1 MSESIVGNRVS
12 LKDRPE
18 YVGVV
23 KELHLEANEEK
34 GRKKDLFKVLWDKG
48 TTGIVEIKDLIN
60 QNKEDE

>member
-12 LKDRPE
+12 LKDRPD

-23 KELHLEANEEK
+23 KALHLKANDEK

-48 TTGIVEIKDLIN
+48 TVGIVEAKDLIN
-60 QNKEDE
+60 QNK